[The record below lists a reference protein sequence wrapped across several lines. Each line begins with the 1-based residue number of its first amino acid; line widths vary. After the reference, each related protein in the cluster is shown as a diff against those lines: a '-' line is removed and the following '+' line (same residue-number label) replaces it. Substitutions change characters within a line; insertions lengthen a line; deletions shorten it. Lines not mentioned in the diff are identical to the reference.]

1 MQICSIITD
10 LQVLVWKS
18 ISWDDS
24 TTTFSLNDNFH
35 NAVLNFKQSVV
46 NLTAGLFDKVF
57 AKALLQ
63 P

>member
-1 MQICSIITD
+1 MITH

-18 ISWDDS
+18 ISWNDS
-24 TTTFSLNDNFH
+24 TTTFSLNGNFY
-35 NAVLNFKQSVV
+35 NVVLNFKQSVV
-46 NLTAGLFDKVF
+46 NLTADLFDKVF